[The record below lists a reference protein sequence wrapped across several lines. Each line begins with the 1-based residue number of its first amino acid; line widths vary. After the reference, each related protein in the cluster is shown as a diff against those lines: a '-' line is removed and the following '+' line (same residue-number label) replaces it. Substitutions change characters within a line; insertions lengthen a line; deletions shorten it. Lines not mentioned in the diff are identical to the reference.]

1 MESLG
6 GFLVDLDY
14 IMKLGDELKV
24 DFIDARIQRYYSEL
38 IILDNGV
45 LRESTTNYMHGV
57 GVRVINKGSVGYSS
71 VNSFNKESIR
81 EAVYRACKLAKATSN
96 YSARVDLYAR
106 PTIKDNV
113 HSKYAVDPEDVDV
126 SEKIEVLRGMFN
138 IARSVKGL
146 SSSTL
151 RFGYERDQRIYMSS
165 NGDYVEFTRR
175 LIGVSARLVAHLEGM
190 YETLNDYESSVAG
203 WEFIKSIDWVEWIS
217 ERSNIVVEAVKA
229 QHVKPGKY
237 DIVLDNDM
245 VGLMLHEAFGHA
257 SEGDIVLAG
266 GSVLGGRTNEKVA
279 SELVSIIDD
288 GLIEGGAF
296 VPYDDEGTPKKK
308 TYTVRNG
315 VLVGFL
321 HSLTTAKMLGGEPT
335 GNARVM
341 SYRHPL
347 LVRQTNTYMEPRD
360 WRVDEIM
367 RDLGKG
373 LYIKGR
379 GALGGQVNPLTGA
392 FTFTSGPSYVIEN
405 GEPTRLIKGVMLSG
419 LILETLKNVDAV
431 GNDLVVRTSVFGGC
445 GKDGQ
450 MVRVGDG
457 GPHVRVRGFTIG
469 GG

>member
-1 MESLG
+1 
-6 GFLVDLDY
+6 
-14 IMKLGDELKV
+14 
-24 DFIDARIQRYYSEL
+24 
-38 IILDNGV
+38 
-45 LRESTTNYMHGV
+45 
-57 GVRVINKGSVGYSS
+57 
-71 VNSFNKESIR
+71 
-81 EAVYRACKLAKATSN
+81 
-96 YSARVDLYAR
+96 
-106 PTIKDNV
+106 
-113 HSKYAVDPEDVDV
+113 
-126 SEKIEVLRGMFN
+126 
-138 IARSVKGL
+138 
-146 SSSTL
+146 
-151 RFGYERDQRIYMSS
+151 
-165 NGDYVEFTRR
+165 
-175 LIGVSARLVAHLEGM
+175 
-190 YETLNDYESSVAG
+190 
-203 WEFIKSIDWVEWIS
+203 
-217 ERSNIVVEAVKA
+217 
-229 QHVKPGKY
+229 
-237 DIVLDNDM
+237 
-245 VGLMLHEAFGHA
+245 
-257 SEGDIVLAG
+257 
-266 GSVLGGRTNEKVA
+266 
-279 SELVSIIDD
+279 LVSIIDD